1 MSAIRSF
8 VNFSGEIINSH
19 AINILNRR
27 TFIPNIIPCA
37 PHLLQDELLQGN
49 SRQFLLRRTRTIV
62 AYAMFQVLVVP
73 RLLELY
79 YLRFSF
85 HAVSFRRLCHISFP
99 RRAKPWFAA
108 LERAQDFLP
117 FLPRRFLLIGGQR
130 FNLHLAA

>member
-37 PHLLQDELLQGN
+37 PNLLQDELLQGN

-79 YLRFSF
+79 
-85 HAVSFRRLCHISFP
+85 RLC
-99 RRAKPWFAA
+99 
-108 LERAQDFLP
+108 LFLHVTIP
-117 FLPRRFLLIGGQR
+117 TRNYSR
-130 FNLHLAA
+130 